1 LKSNLSSAPGTVL
14 KEKFLDKYQLNPSQL
29 AKALGLSQSAVR
41 NITINKAKITLP
53 IALRLAKYFQ
63 TKESYWIDLQNAYDL
78 AALRDDKKFAA
89 ILGKIKTAQIPAKK
103 AETKKAETKRLDV
116 KKAPAAKGKK
126 GRKPAAVAVKE
137 KKVRKPAVRKS
148 APKKDPELINLD

>member
-1 LKSNLSSAPGTVL
+1 LKSNISSAPGTVL

-63 TKESYWIDLQNAYDL
+63 TKESYWSDLQNAYDL
-78 AALRDDKKFAA
+78 SILKEDKKFAA
-89 ILGKIKTAQIPAKK
+89 ILGKIKTAQMPAKK
-103 AETKKAETKRLDV
+103 PEKKKAEI
-116 KKAPAAKGKK
+116 KKAPAAKVKAKK
-126 GRKPAAVAVKE
+126 SRKPAADTAVKE
-137 KKVRKPAVRKS
+137 KKVQKPAVQKG
-148 APKKDPELINLD
+148 AAKKAPELVNLD

>member
-1 LKSNLSSAPGTVL
+1 LKPNISSAPGTVL

-63 TKESYWIDLQNAYDL
+63 TKESYWSDLQNTYDL
-78 AALRDDKKFAA
+78 SILKEDKKFST
-89 ILGKIKTAQIPAKK
+89 ILGKIKTAQMPAKK
-103 AETKKAETKRLDV
+103 TEKKKADIKKVPVAKAKRS
-116 KKAPAAKGKK
+116 
-126 GRKPAAVAVKE
+126 RKPAAVAAVKE
-137 KKVRKPAVRKS
+137 KKVRKPAAQKS
-148 APKKDPELINLD
+148 AAKKTPEAVNLD